1 MCRFT
6 SFCVLALLAA
16 LSNSSCQAAIAPTA
30 STTSSRSTST
40 TNNMG
45 QVVAGMTA
53 QGCEELTTACLLT
66 SRSVTTVERQYVTGQ
81 LVGAAA
87 SSSSSAQDSSVAS
100 STTSAMGN
108 AERALVLAQPLT
120 TTEIVQATVAAGG
133 NVIYCPSRIDLARG
147 EGLMDSL
154 GPAMQ
159 VILDQKLQ
167 ASLWVVADDP
177 DAAQRQ
183 LQASIEAVLPRLI
196 GTKALATLQDVFAS
210 VRYVTP
216 AQALETLTT
225 ERNAAT
231 EVASRVAI
239 ASKTSGRSSAA
250 ASAAATTLS
259 PADLATARTLGPVL
273 RSVTA
278 NAVAV
283 VHAQCRDDGDLP
295 VRVADFGQ
303 LAQAA
308 LQAAQQEIASLFV
321 PQKSALAKQ
330 MQAAAVAQ
338 MEFTLQAD
346 FDQQL
351 QLLSEESFQAFRKSL
366 SKLIIGPNL
375 AADMTAAAQ
384 QHVATFGKQAR
395 RLVAS
400 STTWSTS
407 AAVAALQTRLRDT
420 VTARL
425 ATARASGKFRPL
437 PRKGV
442 TIGLHWLLPKPFG
455 NDYRQEPWLVH
466 ASDNLVYVP
475 ADKVTEVSP
484 EAVAAGEDWRNQIVP
499 SPVGNDMIFMQ

>member
-1 MCRFT
+1 
-6 SFCVLALLAA
+6 
-16 LSNSSCQAAIAPTA
+16 
-30 STTSSRSTST
+30 
-40 TNNMG
+40 MG

-66 SRSVTTVERQYVTGQ
+66 SRSVTTVERQYVTEQ

-87 SSSSSAQDSSVAS
+87 SSSGSTDSTVAA
-100 STTSAMGN
+100 TAMGN

-147 EGLMDSL
+147 EGLMETL

-159 VILDQKLQ
+159 VILDQKLH

-183 LQASIEAVLPRLI
+183 LQASMEAVLPRLI
-196 GTKALATLQDVFAS
+196 GTKASSTLQDVFAS

-225 ERNAAT
+225 DRNAAT
-231 EVASRVAI
+231 EVANRVAI
-239 ASKTSGRSSAA
+239 ASKTSGRGSAA
-250 ASAAATTLS
+250 AADAAATTLS
-259 PADLATARTLGPVL
+259 PVDLATARTLGPVL

-278 NAVAV
+278 NAVSV
-283 VHAQCRDDGDLP
+283 VHAQCRDDGNVP
-295 VRVADFGQ
+295 VRVVDFGQ

-308 LQAAQQEIASLFV
+308 LQAAQQEIASLA
-321 PQKSALAKQ
+321 PAKSALAKQ
-330 MQAAAVAQ
+330 MQAAAMAQ
-338 MEFTLQAD
+338 MEFSLQAN

-351 QLLSEESFQAFRKSL
+351 QLLSEETFQAFRKSL

-400 STTWSTS
+400 STTWSTR

-475 ADKVTEVSP
+475 ADKVTEVNP